1 MAPVMATTAATAW
14 AHALDFLFPPRCAEC
29 KIRGTPLCPPCA
41 AAVERYYGPQAG
53 GVVAALVF
61 TGATRAC
68 IHALK
73 YDGQRR
79 YAPIL
84 AALASPALVYLPPPD
99 ALVPVPLAPQR
110 ARSRGFNQSALI
122 ADALAAP
129 LGWQVEPHWLVRVR
143 ETPPQVGQ
151 DRAARRGNMV
161 GAFVAD
167 AAVWGRHIC
176 VVDDVM
182 TTGATL
188 NACTTALWAMGAASV
203 RAFVVA
209 YPKRNSERDADVY
222 EM

>member
-1 MAPVMATTAATAW
+1 MAAAAATIAATAAMMAW
-14 AHALDFLFPPRCAEC
+14 ARALDFLFPPRCAGC
-29 KIRGTPLCPPCA
+29 KTRGTPLCPTCA
-41 AAVERYYGPQAG
+41 AAVERYFGLQTG

-84 AALASPALVYLPPPD
+84 AALASPALAYLPPPD
-99 ALVPVPLAPQR
+99 ALVPVPLAPRR

-143 ETPPQVGQ
+143 ETPPQMGL

-161 GAFVAD
+161 GAFAAD

-176 VVDDVM
+176 VVDDVL

-188 NACTTALWAMGAASV
+188 DACKAALWAMGAASV

-209 YPKRNSERDADVY
+209 CPK
-222 EM
+222 